1 METNNNEYKYICPKC
16 SSLPRIKILSLFV
29 GSIEIHCECGFNEII
44 TINEYLNMIKAKE
57 KIITNKCNIKHKE
70 IVYYCTNCKLNICK
84 KCFELNTHINHNT
97 ILIKDTT
104 IDVSN
109 QIAMINKG
117 KEHIDIYIQS
127 LKNNLINE
135 MIKKINSI
143 ETAYEKCVQNNYDI
157 LMLLKL
163 ITNEYNTEYPLF
175 NYQEN
180 IITNCNFNFSKIK
193 DCDINYKK
201 VHYYLKNFSLIK
213 DNIFQS
219 IQANQ
224 LKKSNHTI
232 TSLIVLQ
239 NGKIAVAS
247 DKKIIILN
255 KVQSELILEGHTN
268 NVSSLSLSDNDTIIS
283 CSIDGEIKIWV
294 YQNSLYNCIFTYK
307 NISIDLSPN
316 LLSLPLNRFT
326 ICRSSHD
333 IEIYT
338 MTEPYKC
345 LTSFKY
351 HTNPIDGIVLMD
363 TNRLISASYYDYI
376 VCIWDIDTYAL
387 IDEIKVMNWHG
398 ISSISKLTSDTIFIG
413 SLSEVLIISI
423 SKKAILNRINSYGNT
438 VALLVLNDG
447 NVLCGTD
454 EGQIFYYNS
463 NLHYITNY
471 REPSSS
477 TAKINMLVPISE
489 NEFLSVEN
497 DQIIGYYKY

>member
-1 METNNNEYKYICPKC
+1 
-16 SSLPRIKILSLFV
+16 
-29 GSIEIHCECGFNEII
+29 
-44 TINEYLNMIKAKE
+44 
-57 KIITNKCNIKHKE
+57 
-70 IVYYCTNCKLNICK
+70 
-84 KCFELNTHINHNT
+84 
-97 ILIKDTT
+97 
-104 IDVSN
+104 
-109 QIAMINKG
+109 
-117 KEHIDIYIQS
+117 
-127 LKNNLINE
+127 
-135 MIKKINSI
+135 
-143 ETAYEKCVQNNYDI
+143 
-157 LMLLKL
+157 
-163 ITNEYNTEYPLF
+163 
-175 NYQEN
+175 
-180 IITNCNFNFSKIK
+180 
-193 DCDINYKK
+193 
-201 VHYYLKNFSLIK
+201 
-213 DNIFQS
+213 
-219 IQANQ
+219 
-224 LKKSNHTI
+224 
-232 TSLIVLQ
+232 
-239 NGKIAVAS
+239 
-247 DKKIIILN
+247 
-255 KVQSELILEGHTN
+255 
-268 NVSSLSLSDNDTIIS
+268 
-283 CSIDGEIKIWV
+283 
-294 YQNSLYNCIFTYK
+294 
-307 NISIDLSPN
+307 
-316 LLSLPLNRFT
+316 
-326 ICRSSHD
+326 
-333 IEIYT
+333 